1 MANATHTKNR
11 KDEAAAVLI
20 SMKVPM
26 IRRTTGGVSEWLPCT
41 LTKRDKFYRI
51 NGKIVSGNIA
61 RYAHRAGLIGEAA

>member
-1 MANATHTKNR
+1 MASR
-11 KDEAAAVLI
+11 KDEAAATLI
-20 SMKVPM
+20 RMKVPM

-61 RYAHRAGLIGEAA
+61 RYACSVGLIAEAV